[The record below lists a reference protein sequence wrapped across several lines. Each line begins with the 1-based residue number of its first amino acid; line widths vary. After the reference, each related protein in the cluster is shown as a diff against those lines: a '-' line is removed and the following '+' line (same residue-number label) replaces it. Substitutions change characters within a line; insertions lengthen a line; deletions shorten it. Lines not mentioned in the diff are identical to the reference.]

1 MSSLSFDGKV
11 ALVTGAGS
19 GIGRATAKAFA
30 EAGAKLVVSDVSPSG
45 GEATVEQIRA
55 KGGEAIFVQADVADE
70 AAVRQLVQSAVD
82 AYGKLDCAF
91 NNAGISEGNLPGQ
104 EWDTEI
110 FMRSF
115 AVNTKG
121 VFLCMKYE
129 IEQMLNQG
137 HGAIVNAASVAGM
150 VSYGAFAYTAS
161 KHAVVGLTRTAAV
174 QYSARGIRVNCVC
187 PGAIRTPMVQTA
199 IDQGFGSVIEAMHPI
214 GRIGEPIEV
223 AEAVLWLCSDQASFV
238 TGHPLAVDGG
248 ALAR

>member
-1 MSSLSFDGKV
+1 MSSPSFDGKV

-19 GIGRATAKAFA
+19 GIGRTTAKAFA
-30 EAGAKLVVSDVSPSG
+30 EAGAKVVVSDISPAG

-55 KGGEAIFVQADVADE
+55 QGGEAIFVQADVADE
-70 AAVRQLVQSAVD
+70 PSVRNLVESAIA
-82 AYGKLDCAF
+82 AYGRLDYAF

-110 FMRSF
+110 FLRSF
-115 AVNTKG
+115 AVNTTG

-129 IEQMLNQG
+129 IEHMLAQG

-174 QYSARGIRVNCVC
+174 QYSAKGIRVNCVC

-223 AEAVLWLCSDQASFV
+223 AAAVLWLCSDQASFV

-248 ALAR
+248 ALSR

>member
-1 MSSLSFDGKV
+1 MSTPSFDGKV

-19 GIGRATAKAFA
+19 GIGRTTAKAFA
-30 EAGAKLVVSDVSPSG
+30 EAGAKVVVSDIAPAG
-45 GEATVEQIRA
+45 GEATVEQIHA
-55 KGGEAIFVQADVADE
+55 QGGEAIFVQADVADE
-70 AAVRQLVQSAVD
+70 PSVRNLVESAIA
-82 AYGKLDCAF
+82 AYGRLDYAF

-110 FMRSF
+110 FLRSF
-115 AVNTKG
+115 AVNTTG

-129 IEQMLNQG
+129 IEHMLAQG

-174 QYSARGIRVNCVC
+174 QYSAKGIRVNCVC

-223 AEAVLWLCSDQASFV
+223 AAAVLWLCSDHASFV

>member
-1 MSSLSFDGKV
+1 MEFDGKV

-19 GIGRATAKAFA
+19 GIGRVTAQAFA
-30 EAGAKLVVSDVSPSG
+30 AAGARVVVSDIGVAA
-45 GEATVEQIRA
+45 GEATVAQIRA
-55 KGGEAIFVQADVADE
+55 KGGEAIFVPADVADE
-70 AAVRQLVQSAVD
+70 AAVGGLVGRCVA
-82 AYGKLDCAF
+82 AYGRLDCAF
-91 NNAGISEGNLPGQ
+91 NNAGVSEGHIPGQ
-104 EWDTEI
+104 EWDTAI
-110 FMRSF
+110 FTRSF
-115 AVNTKG
+115 EINTKG

-129 IEQMLNQG
+129 IAQMLNQG
-137 HGAIVNAASVAGM
+137 SGAIVNAASVAGM

-223 AEAVLWLCSDQASFV
+223 ADAVLWLCSDRASFV
-238 TGHPLAVDGG
+238 TGHPLAIDGG

>member
-1 MSSLSFDGKV
+1 MLSPSFGGKV

-19 GIGRATAKAFA
+19 GIGRTTAKAFA
-30 EAGAKLVVSDVSPSG
+30 EAGAKVVVCDVAPAG
-45 GEATVEQIRA
+45 GEATVEAIQA
-55 KGGEAIFVQADVADE
+55 QGGEAIFVQADVADE
-70 AAVRQLVQSAVD
+70 ASVRHLVESTIA
-82 AYGKLDCAF
+82 AYGRLDYAF

-129 IEQMLNQG
+129 IEHMLAQG

-187 PGAIRTPMVQTA
+187 PGAVRTPMVQTA

-223 AEAVLWLCSDQASFV
+223 AAAVLWLCSDAASFV

>member
-1 MSSLSFDGKV
+1 MPGISYNDKV

-19 GIGRATAKAFA
+19 GIGRTTAQAFA
-30 EAGAKLVVSDVSPSG
+30 AAGAKVVVGDISPVG

-55 KGGEAIFVQADVADE
+55 KGGEAIFVEADVADE
-70 AAVRQLVQSAVD
+70 ASVRNLVARAVGE
-82 AYGKLDCAF
+82 YGRLDCAF

-115 AVNTKG
+115 DVNTKG

-129 IEQMLNQG
+129 IEHMLAQG

-199 IDQGFGSVIEAMHPI
+199 IDQGFGGVIEAMHPI

-223 AEAVLWLCSDQASFV
+223 AEAVLWLCSDRASFV